1 MDLNFINDLDLINA
15 LKKGDSK
22 AYTFL
27 VNNYHHRLCV
37 YAFTLSNDH
46 DLSEDIV
53 QNVFMSVWKN
63 KHKLKDDFTIKSYL
77 YKSVYNEFIDQYR
90 KQKSVLALEKKHID
104 DEAILNADY
113 IIHLAG
119 AGIADKRWTKSRKK
133 QLIAS
138 RVDSTNLLFEKVKE
152 LNPNLKGFISASGIG
167 FYGAITSK
175 KIFQENDAPNND
187 FLSKICIL
195 WEKEVYKFKL
205 FDINKNLIFNTN
217 FLNSNCLINNYII
230 KPTSFIDCFNKDFK

>member
-104 DEAILNADY
+104 ALSTIVEQEDESSLE
-113 IIHLAG
+113 
-119 AGIADKRWTKSRKK
+119 
-133 QLIAS
+133 QLINHVKKEIENLPPKCKQTFLLS
-138 RVDSTNLLFEKVKE
+138 KQDGLTNIEIAEYLNVSIKSVEAHITKAFSILRKNVGDRTNGILFLLFGFKKSL
-152 LNPNLKGFISASGIG
+152 LNR
-167 FYGAITSK
+167 Y
-175 KIFQENDAPNND
+175 
-187 FLSKICIL
+187 
-195 WEKEVYKFKL
+195 
-205 FDINKNLIFNTN
+205 
-217 FLNSNCLINNYII
+217 
-230 KPTSFIDCFNKDFK
+230 